1 MADEA
6 AKNFEVSAT
15 GGAGSAGQPAQ
26 YMSGGAYGE
35 GQENMDLQTS
45 AKMNKSGVEVPAN
58 IGSGAINAA
67 MQDVVPLDAPT
78 QRPYE
83 PVTNGAVLGDGAGP
97 EALASNSMLDIQN
110 SQDLAKLAAYLPIY
124 ARIAE
129 SPEAT
134 NSTRNFYRW
143 LRTQV

>member
-1 MADEA
+1 MAEEA
-6 AKNFEVSAT
+6 ANNFQVSAT
-15 GGAGSAGQPAQ
+15 GGAGTAGQAAQ
-26 YMSGGAYGE
+26 YATGIDRAQDFY
-35 GQENMDLQTS
+35 DLQTS
-45 AKMNKSGVEVPAN
+45 APMSKSGVEVPAN